1 MANIAKEEAVR
12 SIVEDIKNSTAIW
25 VVDYRGLTVKESE
38 SLRKAIRESDAQM
51 KILKNTRT
59 KRALAELE
67 MPTLDDIL
75 AGPSA
80 FVFTNS
86 DPVAAA
92 KALKAF
98 SKENKNLVIKGGIM
112 DGRAVNAEQVIAIA
126 DLPSREQLIAQLLA
140 TMQGP
145 MSGLVR
151 VLNGPMSSFARV
163 LDAIKET
170 KVA

>member
-1 MANIAKEEAVR
+1 MANIAKEEVVR
-12 SIVEDIKNSTAIW
+12 SITEDLKNATAVW
-25 VVDYRGLTVKESE
+25 VVDYRGLTVKQMEA
-38 SLRKAIRESDAQM
+38 LRGAIRESDAQM
-51 KILKNTRT
+51 KIYKNTLT
-59 KRALAELE
+59 KRALASLE

-80 FVFTNS
+80 FVFTNN

-98 SKENKNLVIKGGIM
+98 SKENKELEIKGGIM
-112 DGRAVNAEQVIAIA
+112 EGRAVNAQQVIEIA
-126 DLPSREQLIAQLLA
+126 ELPSREQLIAMLLA

-151 VLNGPMSSFARV
+151 VLNGPMEAFARAV
-163 LDAIKET
+163 KAIGDGK
-170 KVA
+170 AA